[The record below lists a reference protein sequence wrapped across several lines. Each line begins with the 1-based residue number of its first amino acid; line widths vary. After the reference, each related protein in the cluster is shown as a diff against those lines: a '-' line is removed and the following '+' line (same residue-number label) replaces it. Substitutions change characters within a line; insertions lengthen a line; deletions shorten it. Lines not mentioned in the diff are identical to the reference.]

1 MERILNLVGKN
12 SNEIYSL
19 RYPRS
24 VLNFC
29 DYDLTYFAENAI
41 TACDE
46 ALRTGEPDIDRMTD
60 LRNSLK
66 NAHAYIEHHLR
77 TTYDKIALDCWI
89 DYVCRR
95 DGIGT
100 STLWNRFMG
109 CRTAF
114 EKSVFVRLCEYRYN
128 KGINEWLNLV
138 RVQDYAKNKI
148 SFIFSREL
156 SGVEE
161 AAARRNYFDLM
172 FSVTAKELGC
182 QLDELGVT
190 KVFSVGRL
198 PAAPF
203 MFPTISK
210 DIIKNLLADFDY
222 SEDYTDNENYGS
234 LSDQI
239 AMDAFAHMKQ
249 GLAGEYD
256 SYNIS
261 RSAMEK
267 SPAKVYMPV
276 GLKAAV
282 DLEIDALIESGGWLA
297 RCKRCGRYFVR
308 DSEHTEEYCSLF
320 NRGGKTCLE
329 IYEAEHPRQVITPE
343 LERRYREITDE
354 VYSRVGT
361 QMSLH
366 EYESWKTYLDALYG
380 KVVSGEIPAEEL
392 TSFINYSGS
401 LDISRSN
408 PVLEVPKREPEPR
421 RERVVKPFVPQR
433 IERSE
438 LLAQQGKK
446 TADESAEQ
454 DDEQGDN
461 RSFFTSPS
469 VERQKQ
475 ERGSISHIIKGEQRQ
490 ERRNGFQTF
499 NGADFAQNQQREGG
513 FQAFNGADFAQNQQR
528 ESGFQMFNGADFA
541 QNQQREGGFQTSNGS
556 DFTQNQQRESGF
568 QTFNGA
574 DFTQEQPHEAPQE
587 SVQKPSEQPAERPVQ
602 HVIRKNAAALSAYG
616 KMSGAPLVTAPI
628 EPPAYS
634 EPAEEQEAV
643 NLPNISDAEPLPEDP
658 YSSVGSIFDL
668 LAQSEEE
675 MSKPEPKAKA
685 ATPPEDPSTEPSLV
699 TKDNAPSGIWTEER
713 HLFPEESS
721 HAQELTM
728 LKEKKRGRSSKTQRL
743 FDAIMREP
751 DANPNVRKK

>member
-29 DYDLTYFAENAI
+29 DYDFTYFAENAI
-41 TACDE
+41 IACDE
-46 ALRTGEPDIDRMTD
+46 GLRTGEPDIDRMTE

-66 NAHAYIEHHLR
+66 NAHAYIEHNLR

-109 CRTAF
+109 CKSVF

-148 SFIFSREL
+148 GFIFSKEL
-156 SGVEE
+156 SGADE

-182 QLDELGVT
+182 RLEELGVN
-190 KVFSVGRL
+190 KVFSVGRV
-198 PAAPF
+198 PASPF

-249 GLAGEYD
+249 GLSGEFD

-267 SPAKVYMPV
+267 TPTKVYMPV

-297 RCKRCGRYFVR
+297 RCRRCGRYFVR

-329 IYEAEHPRQVITPE
+329 IYEAEHPRQIITPE
-343 LERRYREITDE
+343 LDQKYREITDE
-354 VYSRVGT
+354 MYSRVGT

-366 EYESWKTYLDALYG
+366 EYESWKSYLDALYG
-380 KVVSGEIPAEEL
+380 KVLSGEIPPEEL
-392 TSFINYSGS
+392 ASFISYSGS

-408 PVLEVPKREPEPR
+408 PVLEVPKPEPEQR

-433 IERSE
+433 IDRSE
-438 LLAQQGKK
+438 LLAQQGKSK
-446 TADESAEQ
+446 ENSDSDAEDE
-454 DDEQGDN
+454 G
-461 RSFFTSPS
+461 RVFFTSPS

-475 ERGSISHIIKGEQRQ
+475 ERAPISHIIRGEQR
-490 ERRNGFQTF
+490 RDSR
-499 NGADFAQNQQREGG
+499 REGFTEFG
-513 FQAFNGADFAQNQQR
+513 GRDFSQ
-528 ESGFQMFNGADFA
+528 
-541 QNQQREGGFQTSNGS
+541 
-556 DFTQNQQRESGF
+556 
-568 QTFNGA
+568 
-574 DFTQEQPHEAPQE
+574 
-587 SVQKPSEQPAERPVQ
+587 PSESAKPFSRDFSQPSEGAKPFGAADEAANPPETAAEEPRPERVQ
-602 HVIRKNAAALSAYG
+602 RVIRKNAAAMSAYG
-616 KMSGAPLVTAPI
+616 KMSGVPLVTAPI
-628 EPPAYS
+628 EQPAEPAAPPEPPAQPP
-634 EPAEEQEAV
+634 EPIIPQSV
-643 NLPNISDAEPLPEDP
+643 QTDLPEEP
-658 YSSVGSIFDL
+658 YAEVESIFDL
-668 LAQSEEE
+668 LAQSEQQMSAPKPFVPREE
-675 MSKPEPKAKA
+675 PPEP
-685 ATPPEDPSTEPSLV
+685 PLV
-699 TKDNAPSGIWTEER
+699 TKDTAPSGIWTEER
-713 HLFPEESS
+713 NLFPDESDRS
-721 HAQELTM
+721 QELTM
-728 LKEKKRGRSSKTQRL
+728 LKEKKRGRSSKTQHL
-743 FDAIMREP
+743 LDAILRAP
-751 DANPNVRKK
+751 DDNPSVRKK